1 MHVNSLSIVAG
12 SIVLGLEPV
21 QASPTAFSEIVA
33 IFSLNS
39 SSLIPKSFNVAGIF
53 KITLNS
59 LIFSQRLLMSAF
71 SDAPPSPTN
80 LAISAYLLAATGSFA
95 LYLITYG
102 RYIAFASPCVI
113 CPVENAAPVL

>member
-1 MHVNSLSIVAG
+1 M
-12 SIVLGLEPV
+12 
-21 QASPTAFSEIVA
+21 
-33 IFSLNS
+33 
-39 SSLIPKSFNVAGIF
+39 IPKSFNVAGIF

-102 RYIAFASPCVI
+102 RYIAFARPCVI